1 MKFNEKD
8 INYNKMNENNNLDF
22 TKDEQLQPLIRAEP
36 LTKKETQ

>member
-8 INYNKMNENNNLDF
+8 INYNKMNENNDLDS

-36 LTKKETQ
+36 LTKKGTQ